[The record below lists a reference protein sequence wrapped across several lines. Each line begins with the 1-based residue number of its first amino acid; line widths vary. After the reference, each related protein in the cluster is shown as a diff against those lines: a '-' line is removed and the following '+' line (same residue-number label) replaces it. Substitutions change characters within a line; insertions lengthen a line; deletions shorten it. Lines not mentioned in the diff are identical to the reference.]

1 MILCCIIIMATQNT
15 SSLISSVYKSR
26 KTILDLMHK
35 QGYSIDEYDNFSI
48 TEVNAMFQNKQ
59 LDMLLE
65 KSPDSKNPNT
75 SQRKVYIR
83 YYLAKTLRP
92 QNIQEMIDDL
102 FNLEEVL
109 TKEDTLFIVIK
120 EEMNETTMNLLKH
133 IWEQDGILI
142 VILSIKRLQFN
153 ILEHT
158 LVPSHRVLNNDEVET
173 VKKRY
178 NILEDTQFPD
188 ISRFDPVA
196 QVIGIRPGQVCEII
210 RPSKTAIKGF
220 YYRICV

>member
-1 MILCCIIIMATQNT
+1 MATQNT